1 MGKTVVIHQ
10 PDFMPYLGFFHRL
23 LYCDLFII
31 LDHVQ
36 YVSKG
41 SGWHNRDKI
50 KTQNGEKWIT
60 ISVEKAPLNTSIYE
74 IILSK
79 NDWEKNNL
87 NLIAENYKK
96 AEFFDE
102 IMPYIQE
109 LYSFECE
116 MMMDFN
122 LKSIEMLLKLFDIKI
137 ETIMASSL
145 NPEGK
150 KNELLIDILKK
161 VSAETYL
168 SGVGAKAYMDEKLF
182 ENEGIKVIW
191 QNFKHPVYNQL
202 YGNFIPYL
210 SSIDLLFNCGIE
222 ESRKTLR
229 SC

>member
-1 MGKTVVIHQ
+1 
-10 PDFMPYLGFFHRL
+10 
-23 LYCDLFII
+23 
-31 LDHVQ
+31 
-36 YVSKG
+36 
-41 SGWHNRDKI
+41 
-50 KTQNGEKWIT
+50 
-60 ISVEKAPLNTSIYE
+60 
-74 IILSK
+74 
-79 NDWEKNNL
+79 
-87 NLIAENYKK
+87 
-96 AEFFDE
+96 
-102 IMPYIQE
+102 
-109 LYSFECE
+109 
-116 MMMDFN
+116 
-122 LKSIEMLLKLFDIKI
+122 
-137 ETIMASSL
+137 MASSL